1 MKKNNKTILKIIIV
15 SIIFII
21 ILNITYIYQNH
32 KLKENYNNTINNIIY
47 KSTLTNE
54 KLSKEEIVKILNAD
68 KISPNIL
75 KEYGI
80 NPNKDYLIIA
90 NQKIYSKYFI
100 INNITILIFLI
111 IIVIIF
117 IINEKNEN
125 KKIRQITILIEQI
138 NNKNYYL
145 NIEDNNEDEISILKN
160 EIYKTTVMLKEQAEN
175 SNKDKINLKCSLE
188 NISHQLK
195 TPLTSISIMLDNLL
209 DNPHMDEYTRNDFI
223 KDINKEI
230 NNINFLI
237 QVLLKLSRFDANV
250 IKYNNKFNSLKSIID
265 KSIDNLSSLCDLKNI
280 QIFTKI
286 PNNLDIYCD
295 SHWQIEA
302 ITNILKN
309 CLEHSENGSTIEV
322 FATDN
327 KIYSEIIIKDNGTGI
342 PEKDLKHIFK
352 RFYRGQNSKEDSV
365 GIGLSL
371 AKSIIEKNNGIINV
385 TSSVG
390 KGTTFSIKYFK

>member
-1 MKKNNKTILKIIIV
+1 MKKNNKTILKTIIV

-125 KKIRQITILIEQI
+125 KKIRQITKLIEQI

>member
-1 MKKNNKTILKIIIV
+1 
-15 SIIFII
+15 
-21 ILNITYIYQNH
+21 
-32 KLKENYNNTINNIIY
+32 
-47 KSTLTNE
+47 
-54 KLSKEEIVKILNAD
+54 
-68 KISPNIL
+68 
-75 KEYGI
+75 
-80 NPNKDYLIIA
+80 
-90 NQKIYSKYFI
+90 
-100 INNITILIFLI
+100 
-111 IIVIIF
+111 
-117 IINEKNEN
+117 
-125 KKIRQITILIEQI
+125 
-138 NNKNYYL
+138 
-145 NIEDNNEDEISILKN
+145 
-160 EIYKTTVMLKEQAEN
+160 MLKEQAEN